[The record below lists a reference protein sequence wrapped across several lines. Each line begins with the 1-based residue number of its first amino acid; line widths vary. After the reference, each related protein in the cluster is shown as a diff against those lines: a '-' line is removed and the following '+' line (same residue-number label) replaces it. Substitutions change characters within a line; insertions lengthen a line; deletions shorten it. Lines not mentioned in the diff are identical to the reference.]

1 MASPSKRDQWAGGS
15 VSGLNREQAHPWA
28 SLDESLSQR
37 IHESLDQ
44 QICVSASNL
53 ILAGVET

>member
-15 VSGLNREQAHPWA
+15 VSGLNREQAHRWA
-28 SLDESLSQR
+28 SIDESLSQR

-44 QICVSASNL
+44 QTCVSASNL